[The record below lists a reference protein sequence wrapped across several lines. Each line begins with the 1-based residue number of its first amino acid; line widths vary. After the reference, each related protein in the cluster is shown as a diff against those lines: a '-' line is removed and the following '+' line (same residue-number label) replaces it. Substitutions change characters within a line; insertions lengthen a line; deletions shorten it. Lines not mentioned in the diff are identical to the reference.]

1 MISHALPTH
10 LVACSQNP
18 EGVIIDGKSFASILP
33 KPGTPP
39 PTKKDPEP
47 PVHEFLFYWREHV
60 LCVRVLCCVVRQIS
74 CTYCQRWFDVF

>member
-60 LCVRVLCCVVRQIS
+60 LCVRVLCCASYLLYLLPAVV
-74 CTYCQRWFDVF
+74 